1 MALNIRIQKIP
12 SVIYFAVFALVGSL
26 ATLYVSSKIQ
36 DAFAMQADAYNA
48 EYEALDLVA
57 DNLKK

>member
-1 MALNIRIQKIP
+1 M
-12 SVIYFAVFALVGSL
+12 IYFAIFALIGSL

-36 DAFAMQADAYNA
+36 DAFAVQTDAYNA
-48 EYEALDLVA
+48 EYDALDLAA

>member
-12 SVIYFAVFALVGSL
+12 SVIYFAIFALVGSL

-36 DAFAMQADAYNA
+36 DAFTLQTDAYNA
-48 EYEALDLVA
+48 EYEALDLVT

>member
-1 MALNIRIQKIP
+1 MVSFRGQKIP
-12 SVIYFAVFALVGSL
+12 SVIYFAIFALIGSL

-36 DAFAMQADAYNA
+36 DAFAVQTDAYNA
-48 EYEALDLVA
+48 EYDALDLAA

>member
-1 MALNIRIQKIP
+1 MVLNIRIQKIP

-36 DAFAMQADAYNA
+36 DGFAMQTDAYNA
-48 EYEALDLVA
+48 EYEALDVVA